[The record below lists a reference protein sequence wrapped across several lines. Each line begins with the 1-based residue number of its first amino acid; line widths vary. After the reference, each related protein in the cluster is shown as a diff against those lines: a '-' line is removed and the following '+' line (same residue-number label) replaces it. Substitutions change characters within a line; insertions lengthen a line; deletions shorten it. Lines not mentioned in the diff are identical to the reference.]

1 MRRALMIVSTLIVL
15 ALTAF
20 SGTAAAAPPTT
31 PNGFVGACNMV
42 AAWPGEGPA
51 QGIGVQAEGGMQH
64 AMTVDDPN
72 GNAGMDRAV
81 TVSGGVCP

>member
-1 MRRALMIVSTLIVL
+1 MRRALIVVSTLIVL

-20 SGTAAAAPPTT
+20 SGSAAATPPVT

-42 AAWPGEGPA
+42 AAWPGEGPSL
-51 QGIGVQAEGGMQH
+51 GVGVQAGGGMEH
-64 AMTVDDPN
+64 AMTVDNPN

-81 TVSGGVCP
+81 TVSGGFCP